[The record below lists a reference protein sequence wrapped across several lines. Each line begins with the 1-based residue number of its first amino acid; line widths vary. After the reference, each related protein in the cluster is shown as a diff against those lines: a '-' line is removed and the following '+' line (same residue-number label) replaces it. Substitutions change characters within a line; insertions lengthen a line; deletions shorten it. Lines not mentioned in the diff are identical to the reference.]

1 MTLSWEGRSMDPI
14 NEDAQ
19 KSDIEMLIT
28 ELQENSLAA
37 RLLAAWSSS
46 DPSRRQ
52 EKLLEVL
59 RSKDEDTIHAS

>member
-1 MTLSWEGRSMDPI
+1 MDPI